1 MKFTKRNSITVLFIT
16 YDYLNHLVELNNFL
30 IFLAAVEGNI
40 GAGKTTFLKNFDK
53 YSNSVEVIPEPV
65 QKWRDVKGHNLLEKF
80 YQEPNRWS
88 MLLQTY
94 VQLTMVQNHS
104 LPCTKPIRIMERSML
119 RHLQITG

>member
-1 MKFTKRNSITVLFIT
+1 M
-16 YDYLNHLVELNNFL
+16 
-30 IFLAAVEGNI
+30 EGNI
-40 GAGKTTFLKNFDK
+40 GAGKTTFLNNFDK
-53 YSNSVEVIPEPV
+53 YSKLVEVISEPV
-65 QKWRDVKGHNLLEKF
+65 QKWRDVNGHNLLEKF

-119 RHLQITG
+119 RYFQVTGCLEINLQFLLHPVEI

>member
-1 MKFTKRNSITVLFIT
+1 M
-16 YDYLNHLVELNNFL
+16 
-30 IFLAAVEGNI
+30 EGNI

-53 YSNSVEVIPEPV
+53 YSKSVEVIPEPV

-80 YQEPNRWS
+80 YQEPKRWS

-104 LPCTKPIRIMERSML
+104 LSCTKPIRIMERSML
-119 RHLQITG
+119 RHFQVTGCFRIDLSILEHLVKI